1 MKDTTLESLE
11 GRRNRSITPPPDIVK
26 KRQQQAANQ
35 AGNQRAHHKPSSNIE
50 HVGYNED
57 VRKQRQA
64 QFSSRPQES
73 DRQPSGEY
81 RVRSESRERSPRG
94 QRSRYYNQDLGGRYR
109 NEERHDTRPSYAEH
123 PHPYP
128 HPHRYDRA
136 PSEESRRSRNSSR
149 DDDFRRPRYVQSDRS
164 RRSPSPQDYRRETW
178 RISRHEDRQDTRPR
192 YEQHPHPYPHAHTSD
207 RARSDDSR
215 ISRNCDRED
224 EPRKPRNV
232 HSEREDIRER
242 SVGQHELESIE
253 VPSQLYGSSR
263 PVRLYSAQNIPERPQ
278 NINERPGVKRSNEQS
293 ASPKVTQDTSKKLRR
308 SVHDPNRENSPVR
321 VRRAENIDEDAETSP
336 VIVTSRRTVSQKA
349 TPPETQ
355 EEEETSPSL
364 LARRPTKK
372 SEVSPNTAYRLQQL
386 EVRMKTMSTP
396 VKKRAKILLP
406 NSQENSEAS
415 EDDTNLHNVSP
426 IPGQANLSHHLN
438 AGETENILSKSLEPS
453 PQNPQKTALR
463 KDPQELPVEKAKEK
477 PGIQQKTALEGVSMT
492 QAVEKDQHAPEK
504 GQPRANAE
512 VQTQTDNKP
521 NNAEKAQN
529 EGEHQWPS
537 GSFQTYLMSALGTHN
552 VFMAKLVLGL
562 DKGVRGK

>member
-35 AGNQRAHHKPSSNIE
+35 AGNQRAHHKPSTNIE
-50 HVGYNED
+50 HVRYNED

-81 RVRSESRERSPRG
+81 RVRSESRERSRERSPRG

-109 NEERHDTRPSYAEH
+109 NEERHDKERHDTRPSYAEH

-164 RRSPSPQDYRRETW
+164 RRSPSPQEYRRETW
-178 RISRHEDRQDTRPR
+178 RIARHEDRQDTRPR

-224 EPRKPRNV
+224 E
-232 HSEREDIRER
+232 
-242 SVGQHELESIE
+242 
-253 VPSQLYGSSR
+253 LYGSSR

-396 VKKRAKILLP
+396 VKKRAKVLLP
-406 NSQENSEAS
+406 NSHENSEAS

-453 PQNPQKTALR
+453 PQNPQKMALR

-537 GSFQTYLMSALGTHN
+537 GSFQTYLMGALGTHN